1 MSRSIMNDEATLTDI
16 SNTKHEFK
24 NFVRLSA
31 GGATLTPGVYCTPPG
46 AFLLSSGLTLLLD
59 AMGDN
64 SAEFSFIAASTFT
77 SLPYTTVQLMNGAS
91 AGNVYWFIG
100 SSATIGDYAVMV
112 GNIIAYASIT
122 FNSYSTLFGR
132 GLAGAAITCASGS
145 NITLALPTGALA
157 MLATPAPTPFA
168 INLFGCSSLVLEAE
182 SAITFGGAHTSV
194 TGDIGISPGTSIT
207 GDYGQST
214 YGVTHINDEYAA
226 TCSADMKAILAQG
239 AGQPCMN
246 IAAELG
252 KNIQEVHSST

>member
-1 MSRSIMNDEATLTDI
+1 MNVDVMFMLSCIANPTDKLYSTNVFTIGGWRLT
-16 SNTKHEFK
+16 T
-24 NFVRLSA
+24 
-31 GGATLTPGVYCTPPG
+31 GVYCTPSG
-46 AFLLSSGLTLLLD
+46 AFLLSSGLTLKLD
-59 AMGDN
+59 AKGDS
-64 SAEFSFIAASTFT
+64 SAGFTFIAASTFT

-122 FNSYSTLFGR
+122 FNSYSTLSGR

-145 NITLALPTGALA
+145 TIALTLQTSTVAFLS
-157 MLATPAPTPFA
+157 PTPKPFA
-168 INLFGCSSLVLEAE
+168 VNLFGCSNLVLEAQ

-214 YGVTHINDEYAA
+214 YGTTHINDAYARS
-226 TCSADMKAILAQG
+226 CMVDMRAILAQS
-239 AGQPCMN
+239 AGQACMN

-252 KNIQEVHSST
+252 EHRQFLLSQ